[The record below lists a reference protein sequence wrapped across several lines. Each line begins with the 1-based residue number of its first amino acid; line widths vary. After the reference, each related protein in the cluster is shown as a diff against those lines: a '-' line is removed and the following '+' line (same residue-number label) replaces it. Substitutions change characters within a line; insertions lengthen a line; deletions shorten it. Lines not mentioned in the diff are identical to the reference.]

1 MPRIRV
7 TSLTFDENKFR
18 RLKSLK
24 IPIAERITV
33 IAGHNGIGKS
43 TILGLIAHQSGLTN
57 RALRGHELG
66 YTRSQNISYF
76 DKTYQANFGEIIHLD
91 YVGDYESK
99 LGPPPTLGEP
109 LIHFLIDEK
118 EVVGKACRVEPRS
131 DDSSSNEVRVVSRSV
146 EPSTSTFVSK
156 SGKVVVGPAGK
167 VPLPTIYLGMTRVL
181 PLGEAEQGTVASSTK
196 AMDPSDAALIAS
208 FFNSVISG
216 SEATSSKITAH
227 RIKNT
232 GKLSGQPAYEFDP
245 KCVSLG
251 QDSLGSIA
259 LALASFQKLK
269 REWADYP
276 GGLLIID
283 ELDSGFHPHAIG
295 KLVKALKSNAKKLD
309 LQILAT
315 THSVRLIE
323 AVHPESEPLSAKRL
337 DGVVYLRDPGRPK
350 VLDSPSLQTIVE
362 DMELLPPKKA
372 AKAKLPKLK
381 VYFEDDEAAAV
392 FKAIAGATYLRRLGA
407 NHGVKL
413 DCMPLGVGCENLAAL
428 GDHDPYFNKVVMVLD
443 ADATASQLN
452 DKYKHTARLPGDR
465 YTGKKTGA
473 ENKDLIKRPLA
484 PERTLLQY
492 LKNIVSDPDNHAAA
506 LDRLPITTTHIS
518 EHLLESGITVL
529 ADRQK
534 TKNWWKS
541 KLVYIKDW
549 KLLESWVADR
559 PTEVA
564 KFLAEF
570 EAAVEVVAKRLKN

>member
-43 TILGLIAHQSGLTN
+43 TILGLIAHQSGLTSRALKGHKLGYN
-57 RALRGHELG
+57 RA
-66 YTRSQNISYF
+66 QNTSYF

-91 YVGDYESK
+91 YVGDYKSK

-146 EPSTSTFVSK
+146 EPSTSTFVSE
-156 SGKVVVGPAGK
+156 SGKVAVGPAGK

-196 AMDPSDAALIAS
+196 TMHPSDADLIAS

-216 SEATSSKITAH
+216 SEATPLKITAH

-276 GGLLIID
+276 GGLLIVD
-283 ELDSGFHPHAIG
+283 ELDAGFHPHAIG
-295 KLVKALKSNAKKLD
+295 KLVKALKSHAKKLD

-315 THSVRLIE
+315 THSLRLIE
-323 AVHPESEPLSAKRL
+323 AVHPESEPLNAKRL

-350 VLDSPSLQTIVE
+350 VLDNPSLQTIVE

-392 FKAIAGATYLRRLGA
+392 FKAIAGTTYLRGLGA
-407 NHGVKL
+407 KHGVKL
-413 DCMPLGVGCENLAAL
+413 DCMPLGVGCGNLAAL
-428 GDHDPYFNKVVMVLD
+428 GDHDPYFKKVVMVLD
-443 ADATASQLN
+443 ADASASQAN
-452 DKYKHTARLPGDR
+452 EKYKHTARLPGDM

-473 ENKDLIKRPLA
+473 ENKDLMKRPLA

-492 LKNIVSDPDNHAAA
+492 LKNIVNDPDSHGAA
-506 LDRLPITTTHIS
+506 LDRLPVTTTHIS
-518 EHLLESGITVL
+518 EHLLETGLSVL
-529 ADRQK
+529 AHREK
-534 TKNWWKS
+534 TKDWWAS
-541 KLVYIKDW
+541 KLTYIKDW
-549 KLLESWVADR
+549 KLLDSWVADR

>member
-1 MPRIRV
+1 MTRIRV
-7 TSLTFDENKFR
+7 ASLTFDEYKFR

-24 IPIAERITV
+24 IPIAERITI

-57 RALRGHELG
+57 RAVKGHKLS
-66 YTRSQNISYF
+66 YTRAQNTSYF

-109 LIHFLIDEK
+109 LIHFLIDGK
-118 EVVGKACRVEPRS
+118 EVIGKACRVEPRS
-131 DDSSSNEVRVVSRSV
+131 DDLSSNEVRVVSRSV
-146 EPSTSTFVSK
+146 EPSTRTFISE

-196 AMDPSDAALIAS
+196 TMDSSDAALIAS

-216 SEATSSKITAH
+216 SNATSSKITAH

-259 LALASFQKLK
+259 LALASFQKLQ

-283 ELDSGFHPHAIG
+283 ELDAGFHPHAIG
-295 KLVKALKSNAKKLD
+295 KLVKALKSHAKKLD

-315 THSVRLIE
+315 THSLRLIE

-337 DGVVYLRDPGRPK
+337 DGVIYLRDPGRPK

-372 AKAKLPKLK
+372 AKAKRPTLK

-392 FKAIAGATYLRRLGA
+392 FKAIARTTYLSKLGTKF
-407 NHGVKL
+407 GVKL
-413 DCMPLGVGCENLAAL
+413 DCMPLGVGCDNLAAL
-428 GDHDPYFNKVVMVLD
+428 GDHDPYFKKVVMVLD
-443 ADATASQLN
+443 ADATASQAN
-452 DKYKHTARLPGDR
+452 EKYNHTARLPGDM
-465 YTGKKTGA
+465 YTGVKTGV
-473 ENKDLIKRPLA
+473 ESKELTKRPLA

-492 LKNIVSDPDNHAAA
+492 LYNIVNDPDNHEAV
-506 LDRLPITTTHIS
+506 LDRLSITTIHIS
-518 EHLLESGITVL
+518 DYLLDTKPKVL
-529 ADRQK
+529 AARET
-534 TKNWWKS
+534 TKKWWTS
-541 KLVYIKDW
+541 KLAYIKEW

-559 PTEVA
+559 PTEVN

>member
-7 TSLTFDENKFR
+7 TSLTFDKNKFR

-24 IPIAERITV
+24 IPVAERITV

-57 RALRGHELG
+57 RALKGHKLG
-66 YTRSQNISYF
+66 YTRAQNTSYF

-109 LIHFLIDEK
+109 LIHFLINEE

-131 DDSSSNEVRVVSRSV
+131 DDSNSNEVRVVSRSV
-146 EPSTSTFVSK
+146 APSTSTFVSK
-156 SGKVVVGPAGK
+156 SGKIVVGPAGK

-196 AMDPSDAALIAS
+196 TMDLSDADLIAS

-216 SEATSSKITAH
+216 SNATPSKITAH

-245 KCVSLG
+245 TCVSLG

-283 ELDSGFHPHAIG
+283 ELDAGFHPHAIG
-295 KLVKALKSNAKKLD
+295 KLVKALKSHAKRLD
-309 LQILAT
+309 LQIIAT
-315 THSVRLIE
+315 THSLRLIE
-323 AVHPESEPLSAKRL
+323 AVHPESEPLSTKRL

-350 VLDSPSLQTIVE
+350 VLDNPSLQTIVE

-392 FKAIAGATYLRRLGA
+392 FKAIAGTTYLRKLGA
-407 NHGVKL
+407 THGVKL

-428 GDHDPYFNKVVMVLD
+428 GDHDPYFKKVVMVLD
-443 ADATASQLN
+443 ADATASQAN
-452 DKYKHTARLPGDR
+452 EKYKHTARLPGDMYR
-465 YTGKKTGA
+465 GKRTGA

-492 LKNIVSDPDNHAAA
+492 LNDIVSDPDSHEAA
-506 LDRLPITTTHIS
+506 LDRLRITTTHIS
-518 EHLLESGITVL
+518 EHLLESGINIL
-529 ADRQK
+529 ADRK
-534 TKNWWKS
+534 ATKNWWAS
-541 KLVYIKDW
+541 KLVHIKDW

-564 KFLAEF
+564 KFQVEF
-570 EAAVEVVAKRLKN
+570 EAAVEVVANRLKN

>member
-7 TSLTFDENKFR
+7 TSLTFDGYKFR

-43 TILGLIAHQSGLTN
+43 TILGLIAHQSGLTS
-57 RALRGHELG
+57 RALRGLKLG
-66 YTRSQNISYF
+66 YTRAQNTSYF

-131 DDSSSNEVRVVSRSV
+131 DDSSSSEVRVVSRTV
-146 EPSTSTFVSK
+146 EPSTSTFVSE
-156 SGKVVVGPAGK
+156 SRKVVVGPAGK

-196 AMDPSDAALIAS
+196 TMDPFDAALIAS

-283 ELDSGFHPHAIG
+283 ELDAGFHPHAIG
-295 KLVKALKSNAKKLD
+295 KLVKALKSHAKKLG
-309 LQILAT
+309 LQIIAT
-315 THSVRLIE
+315 THSLRLIE

-350 VLDSPSLQTIVE
+350 VLDSPSLQTIFE

-392 FKAIAGATYLRRLGA
+392 FKAIAGTTYLRTLGSK
-407 NHGVKL
+407 HSVKL

-428 GDHDPYFNKVVMVLD
+428 GDHDPYFKKVVMVLD
-443 ADATASQLN
+443 ADASASQAN
-452 DKYKHTARLPGDR
+452 EKYKHTARLPGDM

-484 PERTLLQY
+484 PERTLIQY
-492 LKNIVSDPDNHAAA
+492 LKNIVSDPDSHEAA

-518 EHLLESGITVL
+518 EHLLDTDITVL
-529 ADRQK
+529 ADRDK
-534 TKNWWKS
+534 TKKWWTS
-541 KLVYIKDW
+541 NLAHIKDW

-559 PTEVA
+559 PTEVT
-564 KFLAEF
+564 KFLTEF
-570 EAAVEVVAKRLKN
+570 EAAVEVVALRLKN